1 MSISRKFW
9 ELHNITDPEK
19 LAKTIEK
26 AIKESDPFDEKER
39 AMMAR
44 YDLFVRNYRIDPV
57 NGAKVL
63 LYFVKEENK
72 IPHEDR
78 IREIIHEE
86 IIKLQKY
93 FK

>member
-1 MSISRKFW
+1 MSISVKFF
-9 ELHNITDPEK
+9 ELCNVTDPEE

-26 AIKESDPFDEKER
+26 AIKYSKPFNEKER
-39 AMMAR
+39 SMIAK
-44 YDLFVRNYRIDPV
+44 YDMFVRTYRTNPEYY
-57 NGAKVL
+57 AKVL

-72 IPHEDR
+72 IPYEDR
-78 IREIIHEE
+78 IREIIREE